1 MGLQQTSANQ
11 AAQYWEALAVQ
22 LNNLLHPVTVLCT
35 GKDAHILRDA
45 WEALGVAVFSSDD
58 GKLPQ
63 SAPEK
68 FDLCIAIGKEQDA
81 DWILE
86 KSDRILLSEDPDN
99 TCVPAL
105 ELVHKLLDQ
114 GMRRAFSGEL
124 EEGLSLFVRGEGQ
137 QPAEALQSAKG
148 YETLYSFQREEYLEM
163 LADKN
168 RQIQALEDQRRDYEL
183 TTQFQMDKLN
193 RTISRLQH
201 DVLSLT
207 LHRDHLQNLYD
218 CVVFSKWWRLTKP
231 GRIFFTKVKQLIKK
245 IPFMDRVIA
254 LLRTVKKIGIS
265 GVMDKLK
272 YKRRLRRYIPKNS
285 VVISQFVPAKTAVK
299 QIETK
304 FKQDVKFS
312 ILVPLF
318 NTPEQFLH
326 EMIDSVLNQTYRNWE
341 LCLVDASDGE
351 HPQVGAICQE
361 YIKKDSRIRYKKV
374 ENGGISRNTN
384 AAIEMSTGDY
394 ISLLDHDDI
403 LHPSALYEN
412 MLAITQQGADF
423 MYTDELTFVSNIY
436 DVTII
441 HLKPD
446 FAIDNLRSNNYIC
459 HFSTFSRQ
467 LLDQAGWFNPEC
479 DGSQD
484 YDIILRLTE
493 KAKKIVH
500 IPKIM
505 YYWRSSANSVASDI
519 SAKPYCITAAKKAL
533 SDHLDRVG
541 LKGEVSLIDKMPS
554 FYRIKYELDATPLV
568 SIVIPTKDHIEDLD
582 KCLRSI
588 LERTTYPNYEI
599 IVVENN
605 SVKPATFQ
613 YYETIQKQHEQVKVV
628 QWEKEFNYS
637 AINNFGLQF
646 AKGDYFLFLNND
658 VEILTPDWIQEMLM
672 YGQRKDV
679 GAVGV
684 KLYYPDNTVQHA
696 GIGVGLLTLAGHLH
710 RNFDRQSPGYM
721 GRLIYAQ
728 NVSAV
733 TAACVLIRR
742 DVYEEVGGFD
752 ETLKVAFNDVDLCLK
767 IRQAGYLIVFTP
779 YAELYHYESKSRGDD
794 MSPEHYQRFAS
805 EVKTFQERW
814 KDILKNGDPYLNP
827 NFDYSREDF
836 HIVPKPYK

>member
-1 MGLQQTSANQ
+1 MGLRQKDEEKTVRF
-11 AAQYWEALAVQ
+11 WETLAVQ
-22 LNNLLHPVTVLCT
+22 LNNLFHPVTVLCA
-35 GKDAHILRDA
+35 GKDADVLHGA
-45 WEALGVAVFSSDD
+45 WEALGVTVFSSMD
-58 GKLPQ
+58 GTLPEK
-63 SAPEK
+63 APET
-68 FDLCIAIGKEQDA
+68 FDLAVVIEGSEAVQWVLG
-81 DWILE
+81 
-86 KSDRILLSEDPDN
+86 KSDRILVSEDPEN
-99 TCVPAL
+99 TCQVN
-105 ELVHKLLDQ
+105 LDFVRSILDA
-114 GMRRAFSGEL
+114 GMVRDFSGEL
-124 EEGLSLFVRGEGQ
+124 EDGLSLFVKKDISQ
-137 QPAEALQSAKG
+137 QQMAKG
-148 YETLYSFQREEYLEM
+148 YEAFCSFQREEYLEM
-163 LADKN
+163 IADKD

-265 GVMDKLK
+265 GVMDKIK

-285 VVISQFVPAKTAVK
+285 VVISQFVPAKIAVQ

-304 FKQDVKFS
+304 FQRDVKFS
-312 ILVPLF
+312 ILVPLY
-318 NTPEQFLH
+318 NTPDQFLH
-326 EMIDSVLNQTYRNWE
+326 EMIDSVINQTYRNWE
-341 LCLVDASDGE
+341 LCLADASDEEHGKVGE
-351 HPQVGAICQE
+351 ICQE
-361 YIKKDSRIRYKKV
+361 YAKKDSRIRYQKLK

-384 AAIEMSTGDY
+384 AAIEMATGDY

-459 HFSTFSRQ
+459 HFSTFSRK
-467 LLDQAGWFNPEC
+467 LLDEAGWFNPEC

-493 KAKKIVH
+493 KAQKIVH

-533 SDHLDRVG
+533 SEHLNRVG
-541 LKGEVSLIDKMPS
+541 LKGKVSLIDKMPS
-554 FYRIKYELDATPLV
+554 FYRIKYELDSTPLV
-568 SIVIPTKDHIEDLD
+568 SIVIPTKDHIDDLD

-605 SVKPATFQ
+605 SVKPATFH
-613 YYETIQKQHEQVKVV
+613 YYDSIQKEYEQVKVV
-628 QWEKEFNYS
+628 QWEKGFNYS

-658 VEILTPDWIQEMLM
+658 VEILTPDWIQEMMM
-672 YGQRKDV
+672 YAQRPDV
-679 GAVGV
+679 GAVGA

-733 TAACVLIRR
+733 TAACVLMRR
-742 DVYEEVGGFD
+742 SVYEEVGGFD
-752 ETLKVAFNDVDLCLK
+752 EALKVAFNDVDLCLK
-767 IRQAGYLIVFTP
+767 IRKAGYLIVFTP

-805 EVKTFQERW
+805 EVKLFQERW

-836 HIVPKPYK
+836 NIQPKPYR